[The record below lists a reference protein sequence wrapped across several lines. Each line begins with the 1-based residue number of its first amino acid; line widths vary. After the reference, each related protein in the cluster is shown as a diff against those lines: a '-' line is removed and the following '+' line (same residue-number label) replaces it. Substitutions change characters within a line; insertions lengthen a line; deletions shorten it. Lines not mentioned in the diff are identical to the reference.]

1 MQDWLSYSLHDLL
14 IFSEEAY
21 FRLFEL
27 SNQAL
32 WPFQIPL
39 LISALL
45 VMRLIRSRHEYARHI
60 ILIWLSLIWLFVGLW
75 FLNMFYSQIN
85 TLAKP
90 LSYLFLTE
98 SFLLLM
104 SGMMMRRKATY
115 ASANS
120 WKNLAWV
127 LLIYA
132 YFLHPLSA
140 LVWERKLTGVEL
152 VAVAP
157 DPTAIA
163 TIGFLLLLK
172 PKGFIF
178 LMIIP
183 GIWIVMTIMTYLAF

>member
-1 MQDWLSYSLHDLL
+1 MEDWLSYSLHDLL
-14 IFSEEAY
+14 IFSEQAY

-32 WPFQIPL
+32 WPFQVPL

-45 VMRLIRSRHEYARHI
+45 VMRLTRSRHEYARHI
-60 ILIWLSLIWLFVGLW
+60 ILLWLSLIWLFVGLW
-75 FLNMFYSQIN
+75 FLSMFYSQIN
-85 TLAKP
+85 ILAKP
-90 LSYLFLTE
+90 LSYLFIIE
-98 SFLLLM
+98 SVLLAV
-104 SGMMMRRKATY
+104 SGMMTHRNTMY
-115 ASANS
+115 ASANR
-120 WKNLAWV
+120 WKILAWL

-132 YFLHPLSA
+132 YFLHPISV

-152 VAVAP
+152 VTVAP

-172 PKGFIF
+172 PKGYAL